1 MVPDYKIQSKAF
13 FDIKNP
19 KYNFEKPE
27 DCGKYTEEFVVYFR
41 EFAVHEDKNGNK
53 IVGDKNIFHL
63 RKYGNRTQYNGH
75 AIDAILYYDTE
86 RGTYQSIDL
95 IGAAEGP
102 DVNTSGTWTVQQVY
116 YEAKD
121 AYLLSDV
128 IVPPVPVVP
137 MVPYVSYNE
146 SGNQRVKRV
155 LEHDYARRPQGADF
169 DVSVWAGRY
178 FHNCYMG
185 PEGKPLGEQGALERI
200 KPELCAALGITVTC
214 DGVKCSHPVGTVY
227 LG

>member
-1 MVPDYKIQSKAF
+1 MSVPNYSAQSKAF

-19 KYNFEKPE
+19 KYDFQHKE
-27 DCGKYTEEFVVYFR
+27 DCGKYTEEFVIYFR
-41 EFAVHEDKNGNK
+41 DV
-53 IVGDKNIFHL
+53 IGDKNIFHL
-63 RKYGNRTQYNGH
+63 RKYGAATQYNGH
-75 AIDAILYYDTE
+75 AIDAILYYDHE
-86 RGTYQSIDL
+86 RGTYQSVDL

-102 DVNTSGTWTVQQVY
+102 DENASGTWTVQQVY

-121 AYLLSDV
+121 AYLIGDE
-128 IVPPVPVVP
+128 PPIEPGNT
-137 MVPYVSYNE
+137 VPYVPYNE
-146 SGNQRVKRV
+146 SGNERVKRV

-185 PEGKPLGEQGALERI
+185 PEGTPLGEQGAIERI
-200 KPELCAALGITVTC
+200 KPELCAALGIPIQC
-214 DGVKCSHPVGTVY
+214 DGIKCNHPIGTVY